1 MGRPNGPRRQ
11 RQQGHQVGTRVV
23 RAARVLPPG
32 GGTPLV
38 PPLVQS
44 VAFDHGS
51 MDEQDAIF
59 AGERPGYV
67 YGRYGTPTTGALEI
81 ALAELD
87 EVEEAVC
94 FVTGMAA
101 IGALTGVI
109 LAARGRIVAQEDT
122 YGATRA
128 LFERLRV
135 ERDADVAF
143 VDPTDLRA
151 VEAALAT
158 PTAALF
164 VESIS
169 NPLLR
174 VTDIAALAEC
184 AHAAGAELMVDATF
198 ASPALYRP
206 AALGADVVLH
216 SLTKYING
224 HGDVMGGVVGGRAER
239 IARLRERVMSDGAYL
254 PPHEAWLVIRG
265 MRTLELR
272 MTRQSANAL
281 AVATHLAGHPKIAAV
296 RYPGLPSHPHHALA
310 TAQFG
315 DRAGAVVTFTLRD
328 DTRGAAY
335 RFLDGLELA
344 ASATTIGDLFTEVLH
359 PATASHRRVASGERM
374 RMGISDGMVRISVG
388 IEDPFDIVADLDGAL
403 GRV

>member
-1 MGRPNGPRRQ
+1 MDRTADGSPGKF
-11 RQQGHQVGTRVV
+11 GTRVV
-23 RAARVLPPG
+23 RTARVLPPG
-32 GGTPLV
+32 AGTPLV

-51 MDEQDAIF
+51 MDDQDAVF
-59 AGERPGYV
+59 AGDRAGYV
-67 YGRYGTPTTGALEI
+67 YGRYGTPTTAALES

-87 EVEEAVC
+87 EVEDAIC

-101 IGALTGVI
+101 IVALVDVI
-109 LAARGRIVAQEDT
+109 LGARGRIVAQEDT

-128 LFERLRV
+128 LLERVRV
-135 ERDADVAF
+135 ERGADVAF
-143 VDPTDLRA
+143 VDPTDFDA

-158 PTAALF
+158 PTAVLL

-174 VTDIAALAEC
+174 VVDVAALADR
-184 AHAAGAELMVDATF
+184 AHAAGAELVVDATF

-206 AALGADVVLH
+206 AALGADLVIH

-224 HGDVMGGVVGGRAER
+224 HGDVMGGVVGGPAER

-272 MTRQSANAL
+272 MARQSATAL
-281 AVATHLAGHPKIAAV
+281 AVATHLEDHPKIATV
-296 RYPGLPSHPHHALA
+296 RYPGLPTHPQHLVARS
-310 TAQFG
+310 QFG
-315 DRAGAVVTFTLRD
+315 DRSGAVVTFTLRE
-328 DTRGAAY
+328 DTRAAAY
-335 RFLDGLELA
+335 RFLDGLTLA

-359 PATASHRRVASGERM
+359 PATASHRRVAPEERA
-374 RMGISDGMVRISVG
+374 RMGISDGLVRISVG
-388 IEDPFDIVADLDGAL
+388 IEDPFDIVTDLDAAL

>member
-1 MGRPNGPRRQ
+1 M
-11 RQQGHQVGTRVV
+11 GTRVV
-23 RAARVLPPG
+23 RAARSLPDG
-32 GGTPLV
+32 AGTPVV

-44 VAFDHGS
+44 VAFDYGS

-59 AGERPGYV
+59 SGERPGYV
-67 YGRYGTPTTGALEI
+67 YGRYGTPTTAALEA

-87 EVEEAVC
+87 EVDDAVC

-101 IGALTGVI
+101 IVALTDVI
-109 LAARGRIVAQEDT
+109 LAGRGRIVAQEDT

-128 LFERLRV
+128 LLERLRI
-135 ERDADVAF
+135 ERAADVAF
-143 VDPTDLRA
+143 VDPTDLAA
-151 VEAALAT
+151 VDAALAT
-158 PTAALF
+158 PTAVLF

-174 VTDIAALAEC
+174 IADVATLAER
-184 AHAAGAELMVDATF
+184 AHAAGAELIVDATF

-206 AALGADVVLH
+206 VSLGADLVLH

-224 HGDVMGGVVGGRAER
+224 HGDVMGGVVGGRTAR
-239 IARLRERVMSDGAYL
+239 ITKLRERVMSDGAYL

-281 AVATHLAGHPKIAAV
+281 AVATHLGGHPKIGAV
-296 RYPGLPSHPHHALA
+296 RYPGLASHPQHALA
-310 TAQFG
+310 SAQFG
-315 DRAGAVVTFTLRD
+315 DRSGAVVSFTLRE
-328 DTRGAAY
+328 DTRAAAY

-359 PATASHRRVASGERM
+359 PATASHRRVAPEERT
-374 RMGISDGMVRISVG
+374 RMGITDGLVRISVG
-388 IEDPFDIVADLDGAL
+388 IEDPFDIVADLDAAL
-403 GRV
+403 ELV